1 MGMQEYI
8 SSTHIS
14 SAWGLIS
21 KHLQCWLCIESRSFS
36 HRIQNES
43 NCCFGRMQRFIWN
56 NSEIHHVENIWL
68 LRINGIGGW
77 PNIYQIFSNNL
88 ICSYYC
94 PLRLTIL
101 QYNCHHGSHDAVIS
115 TQKYFL
121 LLALIIYNLLKVL
134 VWNNQL
140 VDFIKSNPLLL
151 FLLFSKVFLYFVFK
165 TLSGNWF

>member
-1 MGMQEYI
+1 MYTVWCKGQCNVGSTPVQCDWRILNWTFLTQHSIFHFVSNIPYFMGMQEYI

-21 KHLQCWLCIESRSFS
+21 KHLQCWICIESRSFS

-94 PLRLTIL
+94 PLRLMILYNTIVTTDHMML
-101 QYNCHHGSHDAVIS
+101 
-115 TQKYFL
+115 
-121 LLALIIYNLLKVL
+121 
-134 VWNNQL
+134 
-140 VDFIKSNPLLL
+140 
-151 FLLFSKVFLYFVFK
+151 
-165 TLSGNWF
+165 